1 MIPVSDGRN
10 PTRADYCAV
19 ACAEAFR
26 GDGEIM
32 VSPMGFIPRLGA
44 RLARRT
50 FEPDLLLSDGE
61 ATLQDEDGAT
71 EGWMPFADVFET
83 LWSGKRHVM
92 MGGAQI
98 DRHGN
103 QNISCVGDW
112 NRPKAQLIG
121 TRGAPGNTINHPTSY
136 FIGRHSKRVFVPS
149 VDVVCGLGYDRA
161 AELGA
166 AARFHEIRR
175 VVTNLGVFDFEQ
187 PDGVATLRL
196 RSLHP
201 GVSVDDVVEATGF
214 VVRGMDRAVPGTR
227 TPSPAELDILDA
239 LDPSGRRE
247 REVAT

>member
-1 MIPVSDGRN
+1 MTAPGPS
-10 PTRADYCAV
+10 PTRADVCVV

-32 VSPMGFIPRLGA
+32 ASPMGFVPRLGA

-61 ATLQDEDGAT
+61 ATLVDEDGRA

-92 MGGAQI
+92 MGAAQI

-112 NRPKAQLIG
+112 KRPKAQLIG
-121 TRGAPGNTINHPTSY
+121 TRGAPGNTINHATSY
-136 FIGRHSKRVFVPS
+136 WIGRHSPRVFVTA
-149 VDVVCGLGYDRA
+149 VDVVCGIGYDRA
-161 AELGA
+161 AELAPA
-166 AARFHEIRR
+166 AVRFHEVRR
-175 VVTNLGVFDFEQ
+175 IVTNLGVFDFQEAGAEV
-187 PDGVATLRL
+187 PTLRL

-201 GVSVDDVVEATGF
+201 GVGVEEVVAATGF
-214 VVRGMDRAVPGTR
+214 AVRTTGAVPTTR
-227 TPSPAELDILDA
+227 IPTAAELDILDI
-239 LDPSGRRE
+239 LDPHRRRD
-247 REVAT
+247 REVAR